1 MKKRFTAENAKNA
14 ERRRE
19 ENGEMFFT
27 PEHAEW
33 VEGEKAKKWGQKDD
47 RTWLKK
53 SFPFSAFFAF
63 SAVNFFA
70 SIFLPLHRIRV
81 NSCSFVVSLILR
93 VSLRSLP
100 LCGFLLSVLLARV
113 SGAADTDTSWPP
125 VTQASRPWCYW
136 WWMGSAVDKTNITR
150 QLEQFHD
157 AGQGGVHIIPIYGA
171 KGYEEKYIPYLG
183 PKWMEMLDHTVSEAK
198 RLDMGVDMTTGTGWC
213 FGGPNVSE
221 QDANASVVVKT
232 FDVPEGGKLEEK
244 LDSKT
249 IQALV
254 AFSVDGKYE
263 DLTTKPD
270 WVAKGG
276 PWKVYAIFQKPS
288 SQKVKRPAPGGEGY
302 MLNLIYPQAM
312 NDFLVRFTEAFASYK
327 GPLPRAQYH
336 DSYEYK
342 SDWAPDFFAQFEKR
356 RGYRLQTELP
366 ALVAPK
372 SDAGGRVR
380 CDYRET
386 VSDVMVE
393 ASLPEWVTWSH
404 QHRFLTRNEAH
415 GSPGNLLD
423 LYAVA
428 DIPETEMFNQDRSKL
443 ISKFASSAAH
453 VTGRTL
459 VSAETGTWLKEHFTE
474 TLADVKY
481 LFDDMFLSG
490 VNHIFYHGNCY
501 SPEEAG
507 WPGWV
512 FYASTEMNPRN
523 SIWHD
528 ASAVNAY
535 AARCQSI
542 LQSGE
547 ADNDIL
553 LYWPIHDFW
562 SRDETRNPNDETQK
576 KSEARM
582 PNTASLLPHL
592 TVHARLWFEDQPIG
606 KAALRLW
613 NRGFT
618 FDYISDRQLVNA
630 RVVKGE
636 IEMQPVK
643 ERAGLPVPVVNRYRV
658 VVVPKCERMPVGTME
673 KLLGLADGGATV
685 IFEASVPKDVPG
697 LADLEKRRAKLKEL
711 IGRIETRSQ
720 AAASAI
726 QVAPVGQGKVLV
738 GDIESCLSSAHVSRE
753 SLVESGLSFIRRRS
767 DNNTTYFIANRSEK
781 QFEGWLPLN
790 RAANSVLLMDPLSGN
805 SGLGGLKTTRTNS
818 QVFVQL
824 RPGESII
831 ARTFSEQKA
840 DGAAWTYW
848 QSKETAASTINGNW
862 KIEFISGGPTLPSSL
877 HTTNLISWNSLGG
890 EGAQAFAG
898 TARYTVTFDTPPGP
912 GKAQSWR
919 LSLGRVC
926 QSARVRLNGKDLGTL
941 IIPPFQIATDAL
953 KPKDNVLE
961 IEVTNT
967 SANRIRDL
975 DRRGVNW
982 KNFRDINFVNLN
994 YKPFDASSWPL
1005 ADSGLLGPVTL
1016 TPLQP
1021 RDMAANAR

>member
-1 MKKRFTAENAKNA
+1 MP
-14 ERRRE
+14 
-19 ENGEMFFT
+19 G
-27 PEHAEW
+27 
-33 VEGEKAKKWGQKDD
+33 V
-47 RTWLKK
+47 L
-53 SFPFSAFFAF
+53 FPFAP
-63 SAVNFFA
+63 AV
-70 SIFLPLHRIRV
+70 P
-81 NSCSFVVSLILR
+81 
-93 VSLRSLP
+93 
-100 LCGFLLSVLLARV
+100 
-113 SGAADTDTSWPP
+113 AADTSWPP
-125 VTQASRPWCYW
+125 ITQTSRPWCYW

-150 QLEQFHD
+150 QLQQFHD
-157 AGQGGVHIIPIYGA
+157 AGLGGVHIIPIYGA
-171 KGYEEKYIPYLG
+171 KGFEEKYLPYLS
-183 PKWMEMLDHTVSEAK
+183 PKWMEMLGHTVSEAQ

-221 QDANASVVVKT
+221 QDANASLIVKT

-244 LDSKT
+244 LDSKA
-249 IQALV
+249 IQALA
-254 AFSVDGKYE
+254 AFSADGKYE
-263 DLTTKPD
+263 DLTSKLVGDDVRSLKSSGDSAAPGTDQRLLTSSPTIN
-270 WVAKGG
+270 WTATGG
-276 PWKVYAIFQKPS
+276 PWKVYAISQKPS

-366 ALVAPK
+366 ALFGQPLTIHD
-372 SDAGGRVR
+372 SQITDLSTRVR

-562 SRDETRNPNDETQK
+562 SRGETRNPNDETQK

-606 KAALRLW
+606 KAALQLW

-618 FDYISDRQLVNA
+618 FDYISDRQLA
-630 RVVKGE
+630 TAKVVKGE
-636 IEMQPVK
+636 IEMPPVK
-643 ERAGLPVPVVNRYRV
+643 DQAGLPKNVTHRYRV
-658 VVVPKCERMPVGTME
+658 VVVPKCEHIPIGTME
-673 KLLGLADGGATV
+673 KLLNLADSGATV
-685 IFEASVPKDVPG
+685 IFEDALPQDVPG
-697 LADLEKRRAKLKEL
+697 LSDLENRRAHLQELLQRVKSGRSGVHAARLDKAKL
-711 IGRIETRSQ
+711 GRGI
-720 AAASAI
+720 
-726 QVAPVGQGKVLV
+726 VLV
-738 GDIESCLSSAHVSRE
+738 GGVESALSSTDVRRE
-753 SLVESGLSFIRRRS
+753 MLVDHGLSFIRRS
-767 DNNTTYFIANRSEK
+767 SGDDKIYFIANRGDK
-781 QFEGWLPLN
+781 ALNGWLPL
-790 RAANSVLLMDPLSGN
+790 STESKSFVL
-805 SGLGGLKTTRTNS
+805 R
-818 QVFVQL
+818 
-824 RPGESII
+824 R
-831 ARTFSEQKA
+831 
-840 DGAAWTYW
+840 
-848 QSKETAASTINGNW
+848 
-862 KIEFISGGPTLPSSL
+862 
-877 HTTNLISWNSLGG
+877 
-890 EGAQAFAG
+890 
-898 TARYTVTFDTPPGP
+898 
-912 GKAQSWR
+912 
-919 LSLGRVC
+919 
-926 QSARVRLNGKDLGTL
+926 
-941 IIPPFQIATDAL
+941 
-953 KPKDNVLE
+953 
-961 IEVTNT
+961 
-967 SANRIRDL
+967 RI
-975 DRRGVNW
+975 
-982 KNFRDINFVNLN
+982 
-994 YKPFDASSWPL
+994 
-1005 ADSGLLGPVTL
+1005 
-1016 TPLQP
+1016 
-1021 RDMAANAR
+1021 

>member
-1 MKKRFTAENAKNA
+1 MKASSSNNQ
-14 ERRRE
+14 
-19 ENGEMFFT
+19 
-27 PEHAEW
+27 HS
-33 VEGEKAKKWGQKDD
+33 EKAQASSHKRLRFGVWSFSEC
-47 RTWLKK
+47 WLLRLG
-53 SFPFSAFFAF
+53 
-63 SAVNFFA
+63 VL
-70 SIFLPLHRIRV
+70 FL
-81 NSCSFVVSLILR
+81 FVR
-93 VSLRSLP
+93 
-100 LCGFLLSVLLARV
+100 ATA
-113 SGAADTDTSWPP
+113 AADTAWPP
-125 VTQASRPWCYW
+125 ITQTARPWCYW
-136 WWMGSAVDKTNITR
+136 WWMGSAVDKTNITH
-150 QLEQFHD
+150 QLQQFHD
-157 AGQGGVHIIPIYGA
+157 AGLGGVHIIPIYGA
-171 KGYEEKYIPYLG
+171 KGFEERYIPYLS
-183 PKWMEMLDHTVSEAK
+183 PKWMEMLGHTVSEAQ

-221 QDANASVVVKT
+221 QDANATVVVKT
-232 FDVPEGGKLEEK
+232 FDVPEGGKWEEK
-244 LDSKT
+244 LDPKT
-249 IQALV
+249 VQALV
-254 AFSVDGKYE
+254 AFSADGRCEELMAGAVQSPKSKVQSPE
-263 DLTTKPD
+263 AGGTSPID

-276 PWKVYAIFQKPS
+276 PWKVYAISQKPS

-312 NDFLVRFTEAFASYK
+312 NDFLARFTEAFASYK

-356 RGYRLQTELP
+356 RGYRLQTKLP
-366 ALVAPK
+366 ALFGQPFTIHD
-372 SDAGGRVR
+372 SQITELSSRVR

-386 VSDVMVE
+386 VSDIMVE

-528 ASAVNAY
+528 ASAVNTY

-562 SRDETRNPNDETQK
+562 SRDETRNPNDEGRK
-576 KSEARM
+576 KSEDRM

-606 KAALRLW
+606 KAALQLW

-618 FDYISDRQLVNA
+618 FDYISDRQLANA
-630 RVVKGE
+630 KVVKGE

-643 ERAGLPVPVVNRYRV
+643 EGLPGLPAPVANRYRV

-673 KLLGLADGGATV
+673 KLLGLADAGATV
-685 IFEASVPKDVPG
+685 IFEAGVPKDVPG
-697 LADLEKRRAKLKEL
+697 LAELEKRRAKLKEL
-711 IGRIETRSQ
+711 IGRIKARSQ
-720 AAASAI
+720 AVASAI
-726 QVAPVGQGKVLV
+726 QVASIGEGEVIV
-738 GDIESCLSSAHVSRE
+738 GDLESCLSSAHVLRE

-767 DNNTTYFIANRSEK
+767 ENSTTYLIANRSEK
-781 QFEGWLPLN
+781 QFEGWLPLGS
-790 RAANSVLLMDPLSGN
+790 AAKSVLLMDPLSGN
-805 SGLGGLKTTRTNS
+805 SGVGAFKTTGTNS
-818 QVFVQL
+818 QVFLQL
-824 RPGESII
+824 RPGESVI
-831 ARTFSEQKA
+831 ARLLPEPTPQGTS
-840 DGAAWTYW
+840 WSYW
-848 QSKETAASTINGNW
+848 QSATTPPSAITGDW
-862 KIEFISGGPTLPSSL
+862 KMEFVSGGPKLPPPL
-877 HTTNLISWNSLGG
+877 HTTNLSSWTSLGG
-890 EGAQAFAG
+890 EEAQAFAG
-898 TARYTVTFDTPPGP
+898 TARYSVTFDAPRSPVGATGLH
-912 GKAQSWR
+912 WL

-975 DRRGVNW
+975 DRHGVNW

-994 YKPFDASSWPL
+994 YKPFDASDWPL